1 MEPLPSIDLKL
12 PLLLLAS
19 SDGRLLFI
27 ETDSRV
33 YFHRGSLLLLPV
45 ARPSDALRKRSRS
58 FSLHFLLPLLFTK
71 GAAAGAEVEAE
82 GEETG
87 VL

>member
-1 MEPLPSIDLKL
+1 MELLLSIDLKL
-12 PLLLLAS
+12 PLLLAS
-19 SDGRLLFI
+19 SDGRLLLN
-27 ETDSRV
+27 ETDNSV

-58 FSLHFLLPLLFTK
+58 FNLHFLLPLLFTN
-71 GAAAGAEVEAE
+71 GASAEAELEAE
-82 GEETG
+82 GVVIG